1 MDDRFSLK
9 GKVAV
14 VTGAN
19 GTFGSE
25 FCRTFAAAGADIV
38 LAVRTYQKGEALA
51 AQLQADYGVDTKIV
65 QWCAQDVDTIRN
77 LAKEAKAW
85 KGHVDVLMCNAGGNS
100 NTSCHHF
107 FDRSDYDIRT
117 TVENNLMATLFC
129 CREFGKLMKEQGFGS
144 IINIASIAGVIG
156 RDRRMYHKSGGSFE
170 NLIDYAASK
179 GGIISA
185 TRDMAAVLAPF
196 GVRVNSISP
205 GGIRMCSTRNWA
217 AATLPSGTPSRNGQR
232 NRLPNI
238 PVCRPWIPWKKA
250 WLPNRTRYSSAPLRR
265 CICVRQ
271 KWRSGQAAM

>member
-1 MDDRFSLK
+1 MKDRFSLA

-25 FCRTFAAAGADIV
+25 FCHTFAEAGADIV
-38 LAVRTYQKGEALA
+38 LAVRTAAKGEKVA
-51 AQLQADYGVDTKIV
+51 AELREKYGAETKVVEWKASDT
-65 QWCAQDVDTIRN
+65 DTIRN
-77 LAKEAKAW
+77 LAKEAKLW

-100 NTSCHHF
+100 NTSRHHF

-129 CREFGKLMKEQGFGS
+129 CREFGRIMKQQGYGT
-144 IINIASIAGVIG
+144 IINIASIAGIIG
-156 RDRRMYHKSGGSFE
+156 RDRRMYQRAGGDFE

-185 TRDMAAVLAPF
+185 TRDMAAVLAPY

-205 GGIRMCSTRNWA
+205 GGFDNGCSDAFIKLYGEDTPLGRMGKGGQELGGA
-217 AATLPSGTPSRNGQR
+217 ALFLASD
-232 NRLPNI
+232 
-238 PVCRPWIPWKKA
+238 A
-250 WLPNRTRYSSAPLRR
+250 SSYVTGHNLT
-265 CICVRQ
+265 VDGGFTV
-271 KWRSGQAAM
+271 W

>member
-1 MDDRFSLK
+1 MDNRFSLA

-25 FCRTFAAAGADIV
+25 FCRTFAEAGADIV
-38 LAVRTYQKGEALA
+38 LTVRTAEKGEVVAKELREK
-51 AQLQADYGVDTKIV
+51 YGVDTKVIE
-65 QWCAQDVDTIRN
+65 WCAQDVDTIRN
-77 LAKEAKAW
+77 LAREAKAW

-100 NTSCHHF
+100 NTSNHHF

-117 TVENNLMATLFC
+117 TVENNLLSTLFC
-129 CREFGKLMKEQGFGS
+129 CREFGNVMKEQRFGT

-156 RDRRMYHKSGGSFE
+156 RDRRMYHKSGGKFE

-185 TRDMAAVLAPF
+185 TRDMAAVLAPY

-205 GGIRMCSTRNWA
+205 GGFDNGCTERFQELYGEDTPLGRMGKGGQELGCA
-217 AATLPSGTPSRNGQR
+217 ALFLASD
-232 NRLPNI
+232 
-238 PVCRPWIPWKKA
+238 A
-250 WLPNRTRYSSAPLRR
+250 SSYVTGHNLVVDGGFT
-265 CICVRQ
+265 I
-271 KWRSGQAAM
+271 W